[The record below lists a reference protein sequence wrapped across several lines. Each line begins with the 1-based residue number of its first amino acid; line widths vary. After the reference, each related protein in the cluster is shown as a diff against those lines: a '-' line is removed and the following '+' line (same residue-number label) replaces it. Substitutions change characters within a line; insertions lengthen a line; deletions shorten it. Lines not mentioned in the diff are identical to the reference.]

1 MDQVRVYSAKN
12 FYSQTLVYEKDINK
26 EMHCPFV
33 SKEDTVTGIRFLGV
47 AENPEPTSSFF
58 CVVRMLKRALWSAT
72 PDTIH

>member
-33 SKEDTVTGIRFLGV
+33 SKEDTVTGILLLAFWV
-47 AENPEPTSSFF
+47 W
-58 CVVRMLKRALWSAT
+58 LKTLSQLAAFSVLLEC
-72 PDTIH
+72 